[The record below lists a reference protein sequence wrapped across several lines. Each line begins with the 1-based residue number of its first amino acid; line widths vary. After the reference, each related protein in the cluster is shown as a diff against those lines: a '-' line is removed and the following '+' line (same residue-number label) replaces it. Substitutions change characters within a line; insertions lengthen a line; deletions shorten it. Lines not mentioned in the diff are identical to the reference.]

1 LGNGGSA
8 GICCVEL
15 FSEGALTDEG
25 CGDVDK
31 TDVCDGASDIESWES
46 TMGTV
51 PLVADGLRSPSFDK
65 SDSPRAED
73 SCSAEAA
80 SRSSSSLSCSML
92 VRSQRAMSNGSN
104 RREEDTSHQHRSAR
118 RMTAGSGA
126 VTDDERAAVRTVAKV
141 AFVAHELDRDE
152 SRGTGCQ

>member
-1 LGNGGSA
+1 
-8 GICCVEL
+8 
-15 FSEGALTDEG
+15 LTDEG

-31 TDVCDGASDIESWES
+31 TDVCDGGSDIESCDS
-46 TMGTV
+46 TMDPV
-51 PLVADGLRSPSFDK
+51 PLVADGLRSPSFD
-65 SDSPRAED
+65 SPTAED